1 VRFTNTGRG
10 LGRGSSGVTL
20 LGSTR
25 DFAIYTGNPSPF
37 CRVFIGRAQSRRVV
51 ATIDHGWH
59 LVLDRRVSIF
69 HVACVV
75 LINPRESIILKKHC
89 AWYQHHAPTRCL
101 LKSILCTG
109 RGGVFL
115 PVTVHRTG
123 VCPGSPRC
131 LFTVYRGDAAGRP
144 ARRARDKGDDGRLS
158 AAPYRAT
165 VCGYLLG
172 RRTA

>member
-1 VRFTNTGRG
+1 MLRRSTGEMKVRFTNTGREWTREA
-10 LGRGSSGVTL
+10 LHRTTLSLSGFRDLYRKSQPVL
-20 LGSTR
+20 SGFHRTR
-25 DFAIYTGNPSPF
+25 AEPW
-37 CRVFIGRAQSRRVV
+37 
-51 ATIDHGWH
+51 WH

-101 LKSILCTG
+101 LRSIHCTG
-109 RGGVFL
+109 RGG
-115 PVTVHRTG
+115 G
-123 VCPGSPRC
+123 
-131 LFTVYRGDAAGRP
+131 LFTGNCTPYRYTAETRQGRP

>member
-1 VRFTNTGRG
+1 M
-10 LGRGSSGVTL
+10 
-20 LGSTR
+20 
-25 DFAIYTGNPSPF
+25 
-37 CRVFIGRAQSRRVV
+37 
-51 ATIDHGWH
+51 
-59 LVLDRRVSIF
+59 F

-75 LINPRESIILKKHC
+75 LIHPRESIILKKHC

-101 LKSILCTG
+101 LKSIHGTG
-109 RGGVFL
+109 REGVFL

-123 VCPGSPRC
+123 KKTPGGAGTH
-131 LFTVYRGDAAGRP
+131 TVYRGDAAGRP